1 MRVAVWSREDGLR
14 PRAGTHPV
22 TLEPTRV
29 VEVLALARRHDE
41 MLQET
46 RQDLFRTETQL
57 NFERTWRWPIRA
69 ACVALGVVGMAAAQN
84 EDVRANAMAFVDG
97 VFGQLRETRTE
108 SFITFVIVVA
118 AISLVVFLV
127 RRWLR
132 GPTPEQQAR
141 KLMEQFAR
149 SDGVASYVF
158 AGQQS
163 PDEATATIGALTRP
177 ENKHYRKRRLTQDNR
192 PLATSLTRILNRELD
207 KHGELQ
213 QRVPT
218 VEGTA
223 LSRADHG

>member
-1 MRVAVWSREDGLR
+1 
-14 PRAGTHPV
+14 
-22 TLEPTRV
+22 
-29 VEVLALARRHDE
+29 

-46 RQDLFRTETQL
+46 RQDLFRAETKL
-57 NFERTWRWPIRA
+57 NFERAWRWPIRG

-84 EDVRANAMAFVDG
+84 DDVRTNAMTFFKG

-108 SFITFVIVVA
+108 AYVIFAVA
-118 AISLVVFLV
+118 GVAIWLAVFLI

-141 KLMEQFAR
+141 RLMEQFAQ

-158 AGQQS
+158 AGQQN
-163 PDEATATIGALTRP
+163 PDEATDTIGALTRP
-177 ENKHYRKRRLTQDNR
+177 ENKHYRQRRLTQDNR

-207 KHGELQ
+207 KDGELH

-218 VEGTA
+218 VEGEQ
-223 LSRADHG
+223 SIPIVERG

>member
-1 MRVAVWSREDGLR
+1 MR

-22 TLEPTRV
+22 TLEPARV

-46 RQDLFRTETQL
+46 RQDLFRAETQL
-57 NFERTWRWPIRA
+57 NFERAWRWPIRA

-84 EDVRANAMAFVDG
+84 DDVRANAMAFIEG
-97 VFGQLRETRTE
+97 VFGQLRDTRTE
-108 SFITFVIVVA
+108 SYLTFAIVGLGIWA
-118 AISLVVFLV
+118 AVFLI
-127 RRWLR
+127 RRWMR

-158 AGQQS
+158 AGQQN
-163 PDEATATIGALTRP
+163 PDEAAATLGALTRP

-192 PLATSLTRILNRELD
+192 PLATSLQRILNRELD
-207 KHGELQ
+207 RHGELQ

-218 VEGTA
+218 VEGLQA
-223 LSRADHG
+223 IPRVEHGRST

>member
-1 MRVAVWSREDGLR
+1 MRVAVWSREGGLR

-41 MLQET
+41 LLQET

-84 EDVRANAMAFVDG
+84 EDVRANVMAFVDG

-108 SFITFVIVVA
+108 SLITFAIVIA

-218 VEGTA
+218 VESAA
-223 LSRADHG
+223 LPRAEHG

>member
-1 MRVAVWSREDGLR
+1 
-14 PRAGTHPV
+14 
-22 TLEPTRV
+22 
-29 VEVLALARRHDE
+29 

-46 RQDLFRTETQL
+46 RQDLFRAETQL

-84 EDVRANAMAFVDG
+84 DDVRANAMAFFKG

-108 SFITFVIVVA
+108 AYVTFAVAGVAIWLAVIL
-118 AISLVVFLV
+118 I

-158 AGQQS
+158 AGQQT

-192 PLATSLTRILNRELD
+192 PLATSLQQILNRQLD

-218 VEGTA
+218 VESEQPVPIVERG
-223 LSRADHG
+223 

>member
-1 MRVAVWSREDGLR
+1 MR

-22 TLEPTRV
+22 TLEPPRV
-29 VEVLALARRHDE
+29 VELLALARRHDE
-41 MLQET
+41 LLQET
-46 RQDLFRTETQL
+46 RQDLFRTETKL
-57 NFERTWRWPIRA
+57 HFERTWRWPIRA

-84 EDVRANAMAFVDG
+84 DDVRANAVTFLSG
-97 VFGQLRETRTE
+97 VLGQVRETRTE
-108 SFITFVIVVA
+108 AYLTM
-118 AISLVVFLV
+118 LVVGLAILLAVLLV

-163 PDEATATIGALTRP
+163 PDEAAATIGALTRP
-177 ENKHYRKRRLTQDNR
+177 ENKHYRQRRLTQDNR

-218 VEGTA
+218 VESEQPIPIVERG
-223 LSRADHG
+223 

>member
-1 MRVAVWSREDGLR
+1 
-14 PRAGTHPV
+14 
-22 TLEPTRV
+22 
-29 VEVLALARRHDE
+29 

-69 ACVALGVVGMAAAQN
+69 GCVALGVVGTVAAQN
-84 EDVRANAMAFVDG
+84 EDVRANAMAFVKG

-108 SFITFVIVVA
+108 SIITFLIIGVA
-118 AISLVVFLV
+118 IWLAVFLV
-127 RRWLR
+127 RRWMR

-192 PLATSLTRILNRELD
+192 PLATSLTRILNREID

-213 QRVPT
+213 QRVPA
-218 VEGTA
+218 VESA
-223 LSRADHG
+223 PPAPRAEHG